1 MITYEHARKHAE
13 FRLIPEHILRGLYG
27 YVEHRQATGHFLNAV
42 LTNNLFDAISRAD
55 KEALAA
61 LREIVVFVH
70 MEVRSDAYGSSQK
83 VQEWLF
89 PKPPKMPGHD

>member
-1 MITYEHARKHAE
+1 MMTFEKARHHAE
-13 FRLIPEHILRGLYG
+13 FSRIPEHILRGLYG